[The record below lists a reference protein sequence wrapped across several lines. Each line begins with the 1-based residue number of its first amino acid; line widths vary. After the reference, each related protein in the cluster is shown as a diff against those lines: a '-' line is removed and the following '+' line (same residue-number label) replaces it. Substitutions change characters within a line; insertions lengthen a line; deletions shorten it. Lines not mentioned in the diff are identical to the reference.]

1 MLIGSNG
8 KSLGLSARIVEPEI
22 NREGSNYIIS
32 HYNDLLKYI
41 MSASLKEEKASD
53 LLHDVYVSLVSAENE
68 GNGFDMEY
76 GDRLSDSDDSSIN
89 IMDVAQFVY
98 GRIKLYAKNSKYR
111 TDIVESNSGQ
121 VYETN
126 VYYTPELDKDG
137 QEILDRNG
145 KPKMSK
151 RVERKKSMVPITSSA
166 ASFNET
172 NDAVD
177 NNDEFQTA
185 FAKASVSDST
195 DDIAEYMSLREQ
207 IDFCIDICDNYN
219 IQIINLF
226 KNIDL
231 MASMLGDFS
240 KRKKTS
246 ETVFAKLTEVVNYH
260 DEFADTLMSLL
271 RFSSTHKAA
280 FESIIATY

>member
-271 RFSSTHKAA
+271 TLP
-280 FESIIATY
+280 